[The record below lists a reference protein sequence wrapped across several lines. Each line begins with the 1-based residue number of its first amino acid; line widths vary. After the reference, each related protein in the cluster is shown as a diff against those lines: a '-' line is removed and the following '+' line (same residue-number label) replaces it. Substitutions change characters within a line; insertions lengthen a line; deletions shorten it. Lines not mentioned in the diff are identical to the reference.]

1 MASYYRGAHGTIL
14 TYDVTK
20 RSSFNNVRNWVK
32 EIDSHNTEGIT
43 KVILANKTDLDCSL
57 HRVSPEEGRELAD
70 RHGVHFFQV
79 SAKEGIGIE
88 KAFVHLTKLVLK
100 AQHNRKISTDSTN
113 SNVIV
118 LPNIPVHAKTES
130 KCCSSR
136 R

>member
-1 MASYYRGAHGTIL
+1 MVLA
-14 TYDVTK
+14 YDVTDEK
-20 RSSFNNVRNWVK
+20 TFQNIEEWMK
-32 EIDSHNTEGIT
+32 CIAENTQEFQIIQ

-70 RHGVHFFQV
+70 RHGVDFFQV

>member
-1 MASYYRGAHGTIL
+1 MVLA
-14 TYDVTK
+14 YDVTDEK
-20 RSSFNNVRNWVK
+20 TFQNIEEWMK
-32 EIDSHNTEGIT
+32 CIAENTQEFQIIQ

-100 AQHNRKISTDSTN
+100 AQHNRKISTDSNN